1 MVGEIE
7 GPMCHVTTRDESP
20 VHVFLDL
27 PNGLL
32 SQEAGNLL
40 ADVDGLIQA
49 VRKMEQ
55 EDQERLV
62 DKVDHVRPPDYRSC
76 SPFIFSH
83 RMYTR
88 RLSLRTCETPSP
100 WSVLEACA
108 AQ

>member
-1 MVGEIE
+1 MVGESE
-7 GPMCHVTTRDESP
+7 GPTIQDETP

-32 SQEAGNLL
+32 CQEAGNLL

-88 RLSLRTCETPSP
+88 RLSLRTCKTLSP